1 VSRRLLAVALLAIV
15 IAMFGGFSPPIGAA
29 RAATTCKITT
39 QSDLTLSG
47 TKVSWKWAVSCT
59 GLTGS
64 YNVYTNALDTTTGK
78 AYGTLATGSPFKSAT
93 SGATETKT
101 IPACVASDTWNDKVA
116 VRNSSGTL
124 LAGPTSTT
132 PKSLCPSAPPPP
144 SGPTVP
150 TNVGARVISDSE
162 IDLSWTASTD
172 HAGTIQG
179 YDVYRDGVKVGQTT
193 TTAFPDTGLSAGS
206 THAYQVDAFDAT
218 QTSGRSTAVSATTT
232 GGGGALQ
239 PITHVMVLFDENRT
253 QAQVTTPSSPMY
265 MPYLTSL
272 GTTYAHTTNYTA
284 LQHPSLPNYFAV
296 TSGSTQGASDDCG
309 TDTTTC
315 ATAADNV
322 FHQLE
327 ATGGSWQQ
335 WAESES
341 TNCAHANKSPYIVHH
356 AIPPFYTDLTTCQTQ
371 DFPITI
377 GSIPTI
383 AANYTF
389 ISPNNNNNAHGSSG
403 SNGDPIV
410 ADNWIKTLMGQLMS
424 QPAYTNGSTLV
435 ILTWDEGVGTNQ
447 TIETVLVNPRFSG
460 LTLTSAYNHY
470 STLRLSEE
478 LLNLPLLGAAATAAD
493 MKAELGLP

>member
-1 VSRRLLAVALLAIV
+1 LSRRLLSVAILAIV
-15 IAMFGGFSPPIGAA
+15 ITIFGGFDRPVGAA

-39 QSDLTLSG
+39 QSDPILSG
-47 TKVSWKWAVSCT
+47 NKVSWKWAVSCT
-59 GLTGS
+59 GLAGG

-78 AYGTLATGSPFKSAT
+78 AYGTLATGSPFTSAT
-93 SGATETKT
+93 SGATETKA
-101 IPACVASDTWNDKVA
+101 IPTCVASDTWNDKVA

-132 PKSLCPSAPPPP
+132 PKSICPVAPPP

-150 TNVGARVISDSE
+150 TNVVARVISDSE

-172 HAGTIQG
+172 QAGTIQG

-193 TTAFPDTGLSAGS
+193 TNGMFSDTGLSAGS
-206 THAYQVDAFDAT
+206 THTYQVDAFDAT

-232 GGGGALQ
+232 GGGGVLQ
-239 PITHVMVLFDENRT
+239 PISHVMVLFDENRT
-253 QAQVTTPSSPMY
+253 QAQVTAPSSSMY
-265 MPYLTSL
+265 MPYLTGL
-272 GTTYAHTTNYTA
+272 GNTYAHTTNYIA

-296 TSGSTQGASDDCG
+296 TSGSTQGAADDCG
-309 TDTTTC
+309 TNTTTC

-335 WAESES
+335 WAESEP

-356 AIPPFYTDLTTCQTQ
+356 AIPPFYTDLATCQTQ
-371 DFPITI
+371 DFPINI
-377 GSIPTI
+377 SSIPAI

-403 SNGDPIV
+403 SNGDPLV

-460 LTLTSAYNHY
+460 LTLTGAYNHY

-478 LLNLPLLGAAATAAD
+478 LLNLPLLGAAGTATD